1 MKFAASVRSVTF
13 AAVALGFA
21 GVSLAGEGRTISKV
35 NDSVTAS
42 AGNTYD
48 SISTVNGDV
57 HVERG
62 VTAGSA
68 NTVNGSITLDDEARI
83 GKAST
88 VNGSINGG
96 MNVSISDDASTVNGG
111 LKFARNSKVGGELSS
126 VSGDIELSGT
136 EVSGLIS
143 TVNGD
148 IDLTD
153 GTRAH
158 GGIHV
163 RKPNRTGWNWNSK
176 EPVKV
181 HVCSTCVVDGELRFD
196 RPVELRVDA
205 GGRIGKV
212 IGEDVTRR

>member
-1 MKFAASVRSVTF
+1 MKVAVPTPFVSVVI
-13 AAVALGFA
+13 VALGLAQVSSA
-21 GVSLAGEGRTISKV
+21 GDGRSISKV

-68 NTVNGSITLDDEARI
+68 NTVNGSITLEDDARI

-88 VNGSINGG
+88 VNGSIEAGT
-96 MNVSISDDASTVNGG
+96 NVSISEQASTVNGG
-111 LKFARNSKVGGELSS
+111 LRFARNSKVGGELSS
-126 VSGDIELSGT
+126 VSGDIELAGA
-136 EVSGLIS
+136 EVTGLIT

-153 GTRAH
+153 GAH
-158 GGIHV
+158 ARGGIHV
-163 RKPNRTGWNWNSK
+163 RKPNRTGFNWNRD
-176 EPVKV
+176 PVKV

-196 RPVELRVDA
+196 RPVELRVDN

>member
-1 MKFAASVRSVTF
+1 MKVTAPVSF
-13 AAVALGFA
+13 VSTAIVAFGLAQVA
-21 GVSLAGEGRTISKV
+21 GAGEGRSISKV
-35 NDSVTAS
+35 NDSVTAT

-68 NTVNGSITLDDEARI
+68 NTVNGSITLEDDARI

-88 VNGSINGG
+88 VNGSIEAGT
-96 MNVSISDDASTVNGG
+96 NVSISDAASTVNGG
-111 LKFARNSKVGGELSS
+111 LRFARNSKIGGELSS
-126 VSGDIELSGT
+126 VSGDIELAGA
-136 EVSGLIS
+136 EVTGLIT

-153 GTRAH
+153 GAH
-158 GGIHV
+158 ARGGIHV
-163 RKPNRTGWNWNSK
+163 RKPNRTGFNWSS

-196 RPVELRVDA
+196 RPVELRVDDGA
-205 GGRIGKV
+205 RIGKV
-212 IGEDVTRR
+212 VGEDVTRR

>member
-1 MKFAASVRSVTF
+1 MKVAAPTTFISVAIAVLGLAQVSSAGDGRS
-13 AAVALGFA
+13 
-21 GVSLAGEGRTISKV
+21 ISKV

-42 AGNTYD
+42 AGTTYD

-68 NTVNGSITLDDEARI
+68 NTVNGSITLEDDARI

-88 VNGSINGG
+88 VNGSIKAGT
-96 MNVSISDDASTVNGG
+96 NVSISEEASTVNGG
-111 LKFARNSKVGGELSS
+111 LRFARNSKVGGELSS
-126 VSGDIELSGT
+126 VSGDIELAGT
-136 EVSGLIS
+136 EVTGLIT

-148 IDLTD
+148 IDLKD
-153 GTRAH
+153 GTHAR

-163 RKPNRTGWNWNSK
+163 RKPKGTGWNWNK
-176 EPVKV
+176 ETVKV

-196 RPVELRVDA
+196 RPVELRVDN

-212 IGEDVTRR
+212 IGEEVTRR

>member
-1 MKFAASVRSVTF
+1 MKVAAPTPFVLVVF
-13 AAVALGFA
+13 VALGLAQVSSA
-21 GVSLAGEGRTISKV
+21 GDGRSISKV

-68 NTVNGSITLDDEARI
+68 NTVNGSITLEDDARI
-83 GKAST
+83 GRAST
-88 VNGSINGG
+88 VNGSIEAGT
-96 MNVSISDDASTVNGG
+96 NVSISEAASTVNGG
-111 LKFARNSKVGGELSS
+111 LRFARNSKVGGELSS
-126 VSGDIELSGT
+126 VSGDIELAGA
-136 EVSGLIS
+136 EVTGLIS

-153 GTRAH
+153 GAH
-158 GGIHV
+158 ARGGIHV
-163 RKPNRTGWNWNSK
+163 RKPNRTGFNRPRD
-176 EPVKV
+176 PVKV

-196 RPVELRVDA
+196 RPVELRVDN

-212 IGEDVTRR
+212 IGEDVTRP